1 VCVCIPHLLY
11 PSSVIGYFG
20 CFYILAIVNSAAM
33 SIGVHI
39 SSWIK
44 ILRRG
49 LKPPLDPPPPP
60 ELKEL
65 KLACRVS
72 SGNLN

>member
-1 VCVCIPHLLY
+1 MCVCIPHLLY

-39 SSWIK
+39 SSWI
-44 ILRRG
+44 
-49 LKPPLDPPPPP
+49 
-60 ELKEL
+60 
-65 KLACRVS
+65 RVL
-72 SGNLN
+72 SGYMGG